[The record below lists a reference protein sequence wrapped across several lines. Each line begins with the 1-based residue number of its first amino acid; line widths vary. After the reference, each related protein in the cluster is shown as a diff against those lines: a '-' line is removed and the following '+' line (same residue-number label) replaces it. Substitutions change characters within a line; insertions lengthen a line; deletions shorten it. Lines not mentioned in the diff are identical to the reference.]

1 MIRCPRFMPPSI
13 FYLNRILV
21 LMIKITVI
29 KNNFYFICENLEH
42 RIILPYIKF
51 SNGGLIISLFP
62 YGSLFGEQ
70 DLILTIITAIVNLK
84 PLSMFFNRTATVV
97 VFDWFIA

>member
-1 MIRCPRFMPPSI
+1 MW
-13 FYLNRILV
+13 
-21 LMIKITVI
+21 K
-29 KNNFYFICENLEH
+29 LEH

-70 DLILTIITAIVNLK
+70 DLISTIITTIVNLK

-97 VFDWFIA
+97 VFDWFIAWNGDILADDGKEWFLINLNLCLSILIILF